1 MINKGSG
8 MTSLIG
14 PQIDFF
20 VSRRGSAAAVAQEVA
35 NILKEEGY
43 TAFVQDHDIA
53 YGADFIAAMHNALK
67 QCRHMIVLLT
77 EDYVSSEFTMM
88 EVTNFLAAAG
98 QAAYERR
105 LAILRLDESRP
116 EGILASR
123 VYGDLVD
130 ITEPQE
136 RRRRILAAAEGRSTA
151 TQRRPKIFENVVPR
165 DLNFMGR
172 DQALLELHRL
182 LTGSNTEVAV
192 NSAAIH
198 GLGGTGKS
206 ALAAEYAHRYAAEYS
221 GVWWAAAEQRALLIS
236 SLATLAG
243 KVDPRL
249 ANEPDQHKAAKD
261 GLTRLMEFTTPFL
274 LVYDNVENPES
285 IRDLV
290 PVGARV
296 LITTRWTDWAGR
308 ANDVKLDLLGEDEAA
323 QFLQTRAGRTDA
335 PGAARL
341 ATALGRLP
349 LALDHAGAYCRLAGG
364 SMTFDAYRDKID
376 ARIARAPRGYPESVA
391 RTFSLAIEKATAEHP
406 HAETLLGMFAF
417 LAPERIPL
425 DLITE
430 DILGEEDRVEALI
443 ALSAVSLVEHQTLD
457 DGSPAIS
464 LHRLVQSAMRSQL
477 ALQDKTKSIFETI
490 LHAVA
495 AAVPEGAYDEPRH
508 WPRCAQLLPHVL
520 AVHEHAAAAPGSGD
534 LALLYDRA
542 GEFLY
547 ARGSLELSRIFFSR
561 AIAAGN
567 NAFGPR
573 HVAVAK
579 AMNNLAV
586 ASQDIG
592 RNAESEPLLRE
603 ALDIQLEKSGI
614 DHPGYARTLT
624 SLARVVQEGGRRDEA
639 EAMLREA
646 IALGERT
653 LGRPHPDVALRI
665 NNLAMLL
672 DGKGQKAEA
681 EELFREAIQSGD
693 RSLGREHPQVVARL
707 SNLALC
713 LHGDGKVGEAET
725 LYREAIA
732 GGEKVFGPEH
742 PHLAVCLQNLANL
755 LRDTGRMT
763 EAEPLYGRALSVFVQ
778 NFGEDH
784 IHTARVRSNFA
795 KLLIAVGRP
804 GDAQDLAKAAL
815 IVHAKALGHDHAW
828 TRDSRSILEEAA
840 QALQFRPLA
849 TGAPA

>member
-1 MINKGSG
+1 
-8 MTSLIG
+8 
-14 PQIDFF
+14 
-20 VSRRGSAAAVAQEVA
+20 
-35 NILKEEGY
+35 
-43 TAFVQDHDIA
+43 
-53 YGADFIAAMHNALK
+53 
-67 QCRHMIVLLT
+67 
-77 EDYVSSEFTMM
+77 
-88 EVTNFLAAAG
+88 
-98 QAAYERR
+98 
-105 LAILRLDESRP
+105 
-116 EGILASR
+116 
-123 VYGDLVD
+123 
-130 ITEPQE
+130 
-136 RRRRILAAAEGRSTA
+136 
-151 TQRRPKIFENVVPR
+151 
-165 DLNFMGR
+165 
-172 DQALLELHRL
+172 
-182 LTGSNTEVAV
+182 
-192 NSAAIH
+192 
-198 GLGGTGKS
+198 
-206 ALAAEYAHRYAAEYS
+206 
-221 GVWWAAAEQRALLIS
+221 
-236 SLATLAG
+236 
-243 KVDPRL
+243 
-249 ANEPDQHKAAKD
+249 
-261 GLTRLMEFTTPFL
+261 
-274 LVYDNVENPES
+274 
-285 IRDLV
+285 
-290 PVGARV
+290 
-296 LITTRWTDWAGR
+296 
-308 ANDVKLDLLGEDEAA
+308 
-323 QFLQTRAGRTDA
+323 
-335 PGAARL
+335 
-341 ATALGRLP
+341 
-349 LALDHAGAYCRLAGG
+349 
-364 SMTFDAYRDKID
+364 
-376 ARIARAPRGYPESVA
+376 VA

-763 EAEPLYGRALSVFVQ
+763 EAEPLYGRALSIFVQ